1 MQPVSPIYLS
11 IPTSSHRIAPSSIL
25 PEDPLLPAG
34 QAESSDGKHPL
45 INAIMSDDNEPQ
57 GPSNP
62 FIRFKN
68 HVNARIGTGVSVF
81 TGTPDDRDRPLGNA
95 QASNLDGQNSTDHN
109 GPAHAAASSPWP
121 NRNQSPGSCRRRSG
135 VVNYWDDWCHVDSYS
150 PHNLQHLPQ
159 PTPKDLPSGAN
170 PADFGFP
177 EAFEDLMSASNP
189 FRGHL
194 MDLGMRAGLKKSAT
208 GKLVQPETPSAWV
221 RRLYGDALLPPP
233 FIWEQPRLAGGI
245 PRPRPWAAQGE
256 QPANETVRRAQ
267 HGNEDV
273 SDVARAYLEFMR
285 QIDGDIDKSFSKFEE
300 IVGRDMADMMR
311 KGQKLAEKAMGILA
325 GERFEDHDAGSSHAK
340 THGGA
345 KLASASEEDQPAT
358 EEDLYEVIESA
369 SAGENRFLNDFA
381 KAKARRAPPPAGRT
395 TRDTPPAKETVEYDP
410 SGGKTIRTSS
420 EHVDMFGFI
429 HSRTEVRR
437 LNAKGETVDY
447 DTRYSV
453 RSSDDDSRGSR
464 ARQEEY
470 RPRVDA
476 PVSVLMTQEQYTAFI
491 GKSSDEQLESFRVS
505 TAEADEAALNPEN
518 LALKNRQMQLILQEQ
533 QRRAGLRNEPATAE
547 EVPQGNSG
555 GPARGGPNHALQDY
569 QMQLM
574 LLEQANKK
582 RLRLRAEAEPNETT
596 SSEHEKYQMQLRLL
610 EQQNKER
617 LMRARGQAAPSG
629 GEQALQDYQAQ
640 FMLLEQQNKERLMR
654 AREEAAPGGGEP
666 TLQDYSSDMRRLEEQ
681 GKESLRRAR
690 EEAEAKPTSDK
701 SQEGGKTEPPSG
713 WFWR

>member
-1 MQPVSPIYLS
+1 
-11 IPTSSHRIAPSSIL
+11 
-25 PEDPLLPAG
+25 
-34 QAESSDGKHPL
+34 
-45 INAIMSDDNEPQ
+45 MSDDNEPQ

-81 TGTPDDRDRPLGNA
+81 TGTTDDRDRPLGNN
-95 QASNLDGQNSTDHN
+95 QASNLDGQTSTDHN
-109 GPAHAAASSPWP
+109 GPAHTAASSPWP
-121 NRNQSPGSCRRRSG
+121 NRNQSPGSCRRQSS
-135 VVNYWDDWCHVDSYS
+135 VVNYWDDWCHVDPYS
-150 PHNLQHLPQ
+150 PHNLRHLPQ
-159 PTPKDLPSGAN
+159 PTPKDLPSGAD

-194 MDLGMRAGLKKSAT
+194 MDLGMRAGLKRSAA

-256 QPANETVRRAQ
+256 QPGVETVHRAQ
-267 HGNEDV
+267 HGNEDIG
-273 SDVARAYLEFMR
+273 DVARAYLEFMR
-285 QIDGDIDKSFSKFEE
+285 QIDGNIDESFSKFEE
-300 IVGRDMADMMR
+300 IVGRDMAEMMR
-311 KGQKLAEKAMGILA
+311 KGQKFAERAMKILA
-325 GERFEDHDAGSSHAK
+325 GERSEDHDAGSSHAK
-340 THGGA
+340 TQGGA
-345 KLASASEEDQPAT
+345 RPASASEEDQPVT
-358 EEDLYEVIESA
+358 EEDWYELIESA
-369 SAGENRFLNDFA
+369 SAKEDRFLDDFA
-381 KAKARRAPPPAGRT
+381 KARARRAPPPAERT
-395 TRDTPPAKETVEYDP
+395 TRDTPPAKETVEYNP

-453 RSSDDDSRGSR
+453 RSSDDDSRGDR

-476 PVSVLMTQEQYTAFI
+476 PVSVLTTPEQYTEFI

-505 TAEADEAALNPEN
+505 TAEADEAALSPEN
-518 LALKNRQMQLILQEQ
+518 LALKNHQMQLILQEQ
-533 QRRAGLRNEPATAE
+533 QRRARSRNGTATAE
-547 EVPQGNSG
+547 EVPRATSG
-555 GPARGGPNHALQDY
+555 GAARGGSNHALQDY

-574 LLEQANKK
+574 LLEQQNKA
-582 RLRLRAEAEPNETT
+582 RLLLRPRAEAEVNEAT
-596 SSEHEKYQMQLRLL
+596 SSKQQDSQMQLMLL

-617 LMRARGQAAPSG
+617 LMRARGQAAPSS
-629 GEQALQDYQAQ
+629 GERTLQDYQA
-640 FMLLEQQNKERLMR
+640 E
-654 AREEAAPGGGEP
+654 
-666 TLQDYSSDMRRLEEQ
+666 MRRLEEQ

-690 EEAEAKPTSDK
+690 EEAGPGGGEPTLQDYEANMRRLEEQGKESLRRAREAAEAKPTSDK
-701 SQEGGKTEPPSG
+701 SQEVVKTEPSSG

>member
-1 MQPVSPIYLS
+1 
-11 IPTSSHRIAPSSIL
+11 
-25 PEDPLLPAG
+25 
-34 QAESSDGKHPL
+34 
-45 INAIMSDDNEPQ
+45 MSDDNEPQ

-81 TGTPDDRDRPLGNA
+81 TGTTDDRDRPLGNT
-95 QASNLDGQNSTDHN
+95 QASNVDGQNSTDHH
-109 GPAHAAASSPWP
+109 GPAHTASLSPWP
-121 NRNQSPGSCRRRSG
+121 SRNQSRGSCRRRSG
-135 VVNYWDDWCHVDSYS
+135 VVNYWDDWCHVDPYS

-159 PTPKDLPSGAN
+159 PTPKDLPSGAD

-194 MDLGMRAGLKKSAT
+194 MDLGMRAGLKKSAA

-245 PRPRPWAAQGE
+245 TWVAHGE
-256 QPANETVRRAQ
+256 QPAAETVHRAQ
-267 HGNEDV
+267 HGNDDIG
-273 SDVARAYLEFMR
+273 DVARAYLEFMR
-285 QIDGDIDKSFSKFEE
+285 QIDGRVDESFSKFEE
-300 IVGRDMADMMR
+300 IVGRDMAEMMR

-325 GERFEDHDAGSSHAK
+325 GERSEDHEAGSSQAK
-340 THGGA
+340 THDGA
-345 KLASASEEDQPAT
+345 KPASASEEDQPVT
-358 EEDLYEVIESA
+358 EEDLFELIQSA
-369 SAGENRFLNDFA
+369 SAGEDKFLNDFA
-381 KAKARRAPPPAGRT
+381 KIRARRAPPPSERT

-453 RSSDDDSRGSR
+453 RSSNDGSRGDR
-464 ARQEEY
+464 ARQGEY
-470 RPRVDA
+470 SPRVDA
-476 PVSVLMTQEQYTAFI
+476 PVSVLMTPEQYTAFI
-491 GKSSDEQLESFRVS
+491 GKSSDEQLESFQIS
-505 TAEADEAALNPEN
+505 MAEADEAALDPDN

-533 QRRAGLRNEPATAE
+533 QRRARSRNEPATAE
-547 EVPQGNSG
+547 EAPRPNTDGV
-555 GPARGGPNHALQDY
+555 ARGGPNHALQDY

-574 LLEQANKK
+574 LLEQQNKR
-582 RLRLRAEAEPNETT
+582 RLRLRAEAGEAT
-596 SSEHEKYQMQLRLL
+596 SSKH
-610 EQQNKER
+610 
-617 LMRARGQAAPSG
+617 
-629 GEQALQDYQAQ
+629 QDYQTQ
-640 FMLLEQQNKERLMR
+640 LRQLEQQNKERLMR
-654 AREEAAPGGGEP
+654 AREQSAHSGGER
-666 TLQDYSSDMRRLEEQ
+666 TLQDHEAKVRLLEEQ
-681 GKESLRRAR
+681 NREWLRRAR
-690 EEAEAKPTSDK
+690 EEAEAEPASDK
-701 SQEGGKTEPPSG
+701 PQEGTKTDSSSG